1 MQEKQLDIFSRII
14 RGSIYL
20 LIFLMPFFFLP
31 FPYEKVEF
39 AKQILLWVLAG
50 TAFLAWLGK
59 MAIHDKEIRFKKD
72 WFSIAVAIFTV
83 VNLLVFIVSKDK
95 YASLWGKF
103 GRYSDSLLGLISLVL
118 LFYTVINNWTLFQR
132 ISTDEKR
139 INTDHGSGLIRAL
152 LYGTFIGEIILI
164 LSVYGWIGRVLA
176 WIPGNMGVVFANVM
190 TPAFNSF
197 GAFKGGGAIFLVVIL
212 ILTVGREQ
220 KSLFPTASVGVFRFI
235 FACLTLWCLA
245 ILNFPPAWILLI
257 IMTISILAYKIYISG
272 RQKNIKT
279 SNMIMP
285 VIMVSVAV
293 IFLFGIIG
301 GREQKSLFPTI
312 PNEARISAKESL
324 LITGRSLREG
334 FAFGSGQG
342 NFAYNFSKFKSQS
355 FNDLDVWQLRF
366 NKADNYI
373 IELIATTG
381 ILGTLAWL
389 GLLGF
394 ILFVRIYTDEKRIN
408 TDHGSDKSGED
419 SQKQDNKSVI
429 GEYPFSICVYPFLT
443 IILAQFF
450 YSSSTLLL
458 FTTWLL
464 IIISVAPL
472 VQDAQEIRVKKI
484 FENVPETLLA
494 VNVLLGVIAI
504 LFAAFLINVSGKYRA
519 NVAFAQIANTETEYS
534 ANDKQAIIINA
545 MKLDKKNSLYPISLT
560 RVYLSQIK
568 EEIKKA
574 PSEQSSNL
582 LRDLAEAVVNSAVR
596 ATELSP
602 NSVSAWE
609 LRGSVYRDIY
619 SVVSEA
625 ETAILSSFE
634 TAINLEPLN
643 PILLTE
649 LGKAYILTGDNA
661 AAQEALN
668 KALELKSGY
677 EEAKIQ
683 LAIVKDKTGMSE
695 EAIGELEAIASRK
708 PDDARI
714 FFETGRIYFNNENIE
729 KAIENFQKAAQIF
742 PEYSNALYSLA
753 LCYTKNGQKQEAINT
768 FERVLELNPASN
780 DVKEKISELKGESIK
795 VESE

>member
-1 MQEKQLDIFSRII
+1 
-14 RGSIYL
+14 
-20 LIFLMPFFFLP
+20 MPFFFLP
-31 FPYEKVEF
+31 WPYEKVEF
-39 AKQILLWVLAG
+39 AKQILLWTLSG

-95 YASLWGKF
+95 YASLWGRF
-103 GRYSDSLLGLISLVL
+103 GRYSDSLLGLIAMVL
-118 LFYTVINNWTLFQR
+118 LFYVIINNWGLF
-132 ISTDEKR
+132 K
-139 INTDHGSGLIRAL
+139 GLIKTL
-152 LYGTFIGEIILI
+152 LYGTFVGEVLLI
-164 LSVYGWIGRVLA
+164 LSAYGWIGRVLA
-176 WIPGNMGVVFANVM
+176 WIPGNVGTAFQQVM
-190 TPAFNSF
+190 VPAFNSL
-197 GAFKGGGAIFLVVIL
+197 GAFKGGAAMFLVVIL
-212 ILTVGREQ
+212 ILMV
-220 KSLFPTASVGVFRFI
+220 SVGARLYGCPACNDDHSNSDDNCRIPRRDDERRHDDTNDDEGGHKGAPLHNII
-235 FACLTLWCLA
+235 FLLLTLWCLM

-257 IMTISILAYKIYISG
+257 IMTIGIMGY
-272 RQKNIKT
+272 RQIKMQG
-279 SNMIMP
+279 SVRGMIMP
-285 VIMVSVAV
+285 IIIVAVSV

-301 GREQKSLFPTI
+301 RSSVFSAI
-312 PNEARISAKESL
+312 PNEARLSAKESL

-373 IELIATTG
+373 TELLATTG
-381 ILGTLAWL
+381 ILGLLAWM

-394 ILFVRIYTDEKRIN
+394 VALVLINTNAERIN
-408 TDHGSDKSGED
+408 TNHESDESGKNGQE
-419 SQKQDNKSVI
+419 QDNGLVISEHSFNISV
-429 GEYPFSICVYPFLT
+429 YSLLA
-443 IILAQFF
+443 IILSQFF
-450 YSSSTLLL
+450 YSSTTLLL

-472 VQDAQEIRVKKI
+472 LQNAQEIYVKKI
-484 FENVPETLLA
+484 FEDVPEILLA

-504 LFAAFLINVSGKYRA
+504 LFVAFLINVSGKYRA
-519 NVAFAQIANTETEYS
+519 NVAFAKIANSETEYS

-545 MKLDKKNSLYPISLT
+545 TKLDKKNSLYPIALT
-560 RVYLSQIK
+560 RVYLTQIK

-574 PSEQSSNL
+574 PSQQSANL
-582 LRDLAEAVVNSAVR
+582 MRDLAEAVVNSAVM
-596 ATELSP
+596 ATKLSP

-619 SVVSEA
+619 SVVDEA
-625 ETAILSSFE
+625 ESAMLSSFE
-634 TAINLEPLN
+634 IAIKLEPLN

-661 AAQEALN
+661 SAQEVLN

-683 LAIVKDKTGMSE
+683 LAIVKDKTGMSD
-695 EAIGELEAIASRK
+695 EAIGELEAISSRK

-714 FFETGRIYFNNENIE
+714 FFETGRIYFNSDNIE
-729 KAIENFQKAAQIF
+729 KAIENFKKSIQIF

-768 FERVLELNPASN
+768 FERVLELNPGSG
-780 DVKEKISELKGESIK
+780 DVKSKIDELSPMQNESTLITN
-795 VESE
+795 

>member
-1 MQEKQLDIFSRII
+1 
-14 RGSIYL
+14 
-20 LIFLMPFFFLP
+20 MPFFFLP
-31 FPYEKVEF
+31 WPYEKVEF
-39 AKQILLWVLAG
+39 AKQILLWTLSG

-95 YASLWGKF
+95 YASLWGRF
-103 GRYSDSLLGLISLVL
+103 GRYSDSLLGLIAMVL
-118 LFYTVINNWTLFQR
+118 LFYVIINNWGLF
-132 ISTDEKR
+132 K
-139 INTDHGSGLIRAL
+139 GLIKTL
-152 LYGTFIGEIILI
+152 LYGTFVGEVLLI
-164 LSVYGWIGRVLA
+164 LSAYGWIGRVLA
-176 WIPGNMGVVFANVM
+176 WIPGNVGTAFQQVM
-190 TPAFNSF
+190 VPAFNSL
-197 GAFKGGGAIFLVVIL
+197 GAFKGGAAMFLVVIL
-212 ILTVGREQ
+212 ILMV
-220 KSLFPTASVGVFRFI
+220 SVGARLYGCPACNDDHSNSDDNCRIPRRDDERRHDDTNDDEGGHKGAPLHNII
-235 FACLTLWCLA
+235 FLLLTLWCLM

-257 IMTISILAYKIYISG
+257 IMTIGIMGY
-272 RQKNIKT
+272 RQIKMQG
-279 SNMIMP
+279 SVRGMIMP
-285 VIMVSVAV
+285 IIIVAVSV

-301 GREQKSLFPTI
+301 RSSVFSAI
-312 PNEARISAKESL
+312 PNEARLSAKESL

-373 IELIATTG
+373 AELIATTG
-381 ILGTLAWL
+381 VLGMLAWVGMLCFIGYALLRIKNYEL
-389 GLLGF
+389 G
-394 ILFVRIYTDEKRIN
+394 IKNTTDDTKR
-408 TDHGSDKSGED
+408 DC
-419 SQKQDNKSVI
+419 SVWFGLVAI
-429 GEYPFSICVYPFLT
+429 V
-443 IILAQFF
+443 LAQFF
-450 YSSSTLLL
+450 YSSTTLLL

-464 IIISVAPL
+464 IIVSIAPL
-472 VQDAQEIRVKKI
+472 IQNAQEIYVKKI
-484 FENVPETLLA
+484 FEDVPETLLA

-504 LFAAFLINVSGKYRA
+504 LFVAFLINVSGKYRA
-519 NVAFAQIANTETEYS
+519 NVAFAKIANSETEYS

-545 MKLDKKNSLYPISLT
+545 TKLDKKNSLYPIALT
-560 RVYLSQIK
+560 RVYLTQIK

-574 PSEQSSNL
+574 PSQQSANL
-582 LRDLAEAVVNSAVR
+582 MRDLAEAVVNSAVM
-596 ATELSP
+596 ATKLSP

-619 SVVSEA
+619 SVVDEA
-625 ETAILSSFE
+625 ESAMLSSFE
-634 TAINLEPLN
+634 IAIKLEPLN

-661 AAQEALN
+661 SAQEVLN

-683 LAIVKDKTGMSE
+683 LAIVKDKTGMSD
-695 EAIGELEAIASRK
+695 EAIGELEAISSRK

-714 FFETGRIYFNNENIE
+714 FFETGRIYFNSDNIE
-729 KAIENFQKAAQIF
+729 KAIENFKKSIQIF

-768 FERVLELNPASN
+768 FERVLELNPGSG
-780 DVKEKISELKGESIK
+780 DVKSKIDELSPMQNESTLITN
-795 VESE
+795 